1 MADDATPAGITGRRV
16 LLVEDEFPVL
26 LLIEEMLLSLGCEI
40 TETASNLPDA
50 VKRARE
56 CSVDVAVLDI
66 NLAGQKVYPAAALLR
81 KRGIPIVFSTG
92 YGLTGIEPEWAHYPV
107 VQKPYA
113 MEQLRQGL
121 AMAIARAA

>member
-1 MADDATPAGITGRRV
+1 MADDTTPAGIAGRRI

-26 LLIEEMLLSLGCEI
+26 LLIEEMLLTLGCEI
-40 TETASNLPDA
+40 VETASNLA
-50 VKRARE
+50 EALARARD
-56 CSVDVAVLDI
+56 CTVDVAVLDI
-66 NLAGQKVYPAAALLR
+66 NLAGQKVYPVAALLSE
-81 KRGIPIVFSTG
+81 RGIPIVFSTG
-92 YGLTGIEPEWAHYPV
+92 YGLAGIEPEWAHYPV